1 MKPGK
6 SPKEFDYSIQSVSR
20 AVKILNA
27 VAEAGKDTG
36 AQEISAALALHLSTV
51 FRFLQTLGHLDLVE
65 QDPQTGKY
73 RLGLKLL
80 DWGMQV
86 LRGLDLRHDAL
97 PFLRELN
104 EKTREMVH
112 LTILK
117 GDSVIY
123 IEKLDSPTPL
133 RVYSELGKTAPL
145 HCTGVGKVQMAFL
158 PEQEITEFLKRHP
171 LTRFTRTTITDAAVL
186 KAELAHIRAQGYGID
201 NEEHEEHIRCVAAP
215 IRNHLGKV
223 VASISIAGPT
233 ARMTPARMPEL
244 IVAVKDAAR
253 RISIRLGCSGELDE
267 PERALPVSVNHP
279 SQNNKRTKA
288 RANRS

>member
-1 MKPGK
+1 MKPGN
-6 SPKEFDYSIQSVSR
+6 SPKEFDYTIQSVSR
-20 AVKILNA
+20 AVKILNS
-27 VAEAGKDTG
+27 VAEAGKDVG
-36 AQEISAALALHLSTV
+36 AQEISAALELHLSTV

-73 RLGLKLL
+73 RLGIKLL

-86 LRGLDLRHDAL
+86 LRSLDLRHDAL
-97 PFLRELN
+97 PYLRELN

-145 HCTGVGKVQMAFL
+145 YCTGVGKVQMAFL
-158 PEQEITEFLKRHP
+158 SDREITEFLKRHT
-171 LTRFTRTTITDAAVL
+171 LTRFTKTTITDAAAL
-186 KAELAHIRAQGYGID
+186 KAELSHIRAQGYGID

-233 ARMTPARMPEL
+233 ARVTPARLPEL

-253 RISIRLGCSGELDE
+253 KISIRLGYSGESDE
-267 PERALPVSVNHP
+267 PDQPSPVRLNRP
-279 SQNNKRTKA
+279 SQNNKRNKS
-288 RANRS
+288 RASRS